1 MIRKTLIAAI
11 AVIGIGAFALNT
23 EAAAVKGYA
32 PEVAHPVTKKPV
44 HPTPIEIARA
54 KKKKAH
60 AALVNRIRTAPVTYA
75 WENALNAY
83 TGGSYGVDHV
93 NALWPLAPKHGKR
106 RAIVLATAVRYNIP
120 FRLLL
125 GIWGAESTFGQYA
138 CHFGLTG
145 NFPGVGTSGNFATDA
160 RIASQILRRL
170 RY

>member
-1 MIRKTLIAAI
+1 MIVV
-11 AVIGIGAFALNT
+11 AVIGVGALAINT
-23 EAAAVKGYA
+23 DAAAVKAHIPENVSTTVPKA
-32 PEVAHPVTKKPV
+32 PKPG
-44 HPTPIEIARA
+44 PTPAQIKAA

-60 AALVNRIRTAPVTYA
+60 AARVRRIRSAPVTYA

-83 TGGSYGVDHV
+83 TGGSYGVSHV

-145 NFPGVGTSGNFATDA
+145 NFPGVGTSGDFATDA
-160 RIASQILRRL
+160 KMSSQILRRL